1 MPGISIL
8 PLVTSPYHPTKRV
21 PSLIY
26 PHLFAKI
33 LSHSFT
39 DISRQMTVQKGLYP
53 IFVPD
58 SQSFMIV
65 RAGNAYILRTSTRA
79 TSKLEFK
86 ICANF
91 VQTATLPLFPCKQRR
106 FDKRQ
111 KLGRDET
118 CNKLCHSHTHRVI
131 MEEYFY

>member
-1 MPGISIL
+1 MGISIL
-8 PLVTSPYHPTKRV
+8 PLVPSPYHPTKRV
-21 PSLIY
+21 PSLY

-33 LSHSFT
+33 LSHLFT
-39 DISRQMTVQKGLYP
+39 EISRQMTVQKGLYS

-58 SQSFMIV
+58 SQSFMII
-65 RAGNAYILRTSTRA
+65 RARNAYILSTSTRE
-79 TSKLEFK
+79 TSKLKFK
-86 ICANF
+86 IWANF
-91 VQTATLPLFPCKQRR
+91 VPLFPCKRRR

-118 CNKLCHSHTHRVI
+118 CNKLCHPYTHRVI